1 MDFWTVRW
9 RAPGR
14 LPWKTLA
21 TFPPRVPSPKSA
33 TERYS
38 AGIKS
43 QKVKT
48 NRDTGR
54 LTTTGRAPL
63 VKADFLSKQTGP
75 PVQGSHLMPAPSSTS
90 LRRAPFHPGSMGG
103 IYTAAAVLAS
113 CAARFYRSGHSL
125 TPRHLR
131 QARYRHARMHKSIQQ
146 IGYPA
151 LADGIEHASLP
162 SRQYL

>member
-1 MDFWTVRW
+1 MDFWAVRW

-21 TFPPRVPSPKSA
+21 TFPPRVSSPTSA

-54 LTTTGRAPL
+54 LATTGSASL
-63 VKADFLSKQTGP
+63 IKADSLSKETGP
-75 PVQGSHLMPAPSSTS
+75 PLIVYRNAG
-90 LRRAPFHPGSMGG
+90 
-103 IYTAAAVLAS
+103 YTGVEKREGPKDLDTDLQV
-113 CAARFYRSGHSL
+113 ARKRSKL
-125 TPRHLR
+125 KTIP
-131 QARYRHARMHKSIQQ
+131 
-146 IGYPA
+146 
-151 LADGIEHASLP
+151 
-162 SRQYL
+162 